1 MTSALALPEKK
12 FAAPIGSLE
21 LRALELDVVDQ
32 PSLEV
37 AALLRREI
45 KGWLESIENEC
56 APLVKKAHELH
67 KGLVAQRKSL
77 EGPFLEL
84 EADLKAKCDRYVSE
98 QRRIAA
104 VAAAKAEAEARAARE
119 AAEAEARALAEAGQ
133 LELAGVVED
142 QALQIVP
149 PPPSMAPRAAGMSV
163 TETWHAEVVDWP
175 AFLRGILDGTVPRE
189 AIEVT
194 PLLGRQARALKS
206 ELRWPGVRVSSST
219 STGRR

>member
-1 MTSALALPEKK
+1 MSSALALPEKK
-12 FAAPIGSLE
+12 FTTPIGALE
-21 LRALELDVVDQ
+21 LRVLELEVVDQ
-32 PSLEV
+32 PSLEA
-37 AALLRREI
+37 AALVRREI
-45 KGWLESIENEC
+45 KGWLDAIENDC

-84 EADLKAKCDRYVSE
+84 EAELKAKCDRYVGE

-104 VAAAKAEAEARAARE
+104 LAAAKAEAEARAARA
-119 AAEAEARALAEAGQ
+119 AAEAEARELAQAGQ

-149 PPPSMAPRAAGMSV
+149 PPVAATPRAAGMSV
-163 TETWHAEVVDWP
+163 TEQWHADVVDWP
-175 AFLRGILDGTVPRE
+175 AFLRGILDGVVPRE

-206 ELRWPGVRVSSST
+206 ELRWPGVRVSSTT